1 MRELLLG
8 CGTQRQKLIS
18 LNGDAGWHDLTTLD
32 IDPDVKPDIV
42 YDLSWGV
49 MSFAEANTYDEIHA
63 YCVLEHCGQ
72 QGDWR
77 LFFRQLEEFHRILK
91 PGGLFMGI
99 CPKPDSPWAWADPGH
114 TRIIAPETLSFLS
127 QANYGTPPMTDYRP
141 WYRGDFVIEHMSEP
155 TPHQHA
161 FVLRA
166 VK

>member
-8 CGTQRQKLIS
+8 CGAQIGHKLIS
-18 LNGDAGWHDLTTLD
+18 LGSREWSCVTTLD
-32 IDPDVKPDIV
+32 MNEAVKPDV
-42 YDLSWGV
+42 LWDMNRVPLPFADNEFDECHSYD
-49 MSFAEANTYDEIHA
+49 
-63 YCVLEHCGQ
+63 CLEHMGR

-77 LFFRQLEEFHRILK
+77 FFFAQFEDFWRILK